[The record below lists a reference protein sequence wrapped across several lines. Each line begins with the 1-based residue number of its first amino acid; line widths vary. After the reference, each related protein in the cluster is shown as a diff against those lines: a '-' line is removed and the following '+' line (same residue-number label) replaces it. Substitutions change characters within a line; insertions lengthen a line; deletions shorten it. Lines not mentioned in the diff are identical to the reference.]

1 MNAFLDQYCERI
13 QPGLWDEPLNALT
26 NVAFLAAAF
35 ILLGRYLQ
43 SYRGRLWWGWDI
55 ALLIALLLAIG
66 VGSGLWHLYAQ
77 RWALL
82 ADVIPISLFI
92 NVYLLVF
99 LARVAALRPLWIVS
113 LFLLFHGVNAAV
125 ATVPGDFLNG
135 SVFYLPAWAALV
147 LMTLYLRC
155 THYAQWPCYAWA
167 SGIFLVS
174 LTFRTLDQTVCSDL
188 PIGTHFLWHLLNAA
202 TLYLLVKALLPD
214 RPDAA
219 VQLRS
224 RSRK

>member
-35 ILLGRYLQ
+35 ILFGRYLQ
-43 SYRGRLWWGWDI
+43 SYRGRLWQGWDI

-92 NVYLLVF
+92 NVYLLVS
-99 LARVAALRPLWIVS
+99 LVRVAALRPLWIVS
-113 LFLLFHGVNAAV
+113 LFLLFHGVNAAM

-155 THYAQWPCYAWA
+155 THHAQWPCYAWA

-188 PIGTHFLWHLLNAA
+188 PIGTHFLWHLLNAV
-202 TLYLLVKALLPD
+202 TLYLLIKALLPD
-214 RPDAA
+214 QPDAD